1 MSEMITVR
9 VRKEIK
15 EKVKKYKIKA
25 SEVMR
30 NALLEEVRRIEK
42 DELIAALKDAKEILS
57 KMDADAIIKSIREDR
72 DTC

>member
-30 NALLEEVRRIEK
+30 NALLEEVRRREK